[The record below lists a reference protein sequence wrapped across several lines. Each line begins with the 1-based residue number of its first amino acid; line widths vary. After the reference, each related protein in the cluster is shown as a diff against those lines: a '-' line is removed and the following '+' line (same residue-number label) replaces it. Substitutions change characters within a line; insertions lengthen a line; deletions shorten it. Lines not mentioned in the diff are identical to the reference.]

1 VPTRSLRGLALRR
14 ESEGDAI
21 WMEPRLGLELCS
33 AFEHLPYHRNI
44 TLRKAMIT
52 RSLHYTPTWNS

>member
-1 VPTRSLRGLALRR
+1 
-14 ESEGDAI
+14 
-21 WMEPRLGLELCS
+21 MEPRLGLELCS